1 MALGTMRDAAHSSDG
16 DTLPPALGMYD
27 WQGVR
32 SETGQHFKRHR
43 DGVLNRYRILEAAHY
58 NPKALDLTAIRLPA
72 DVVRIQEFVS
82 QNTHEVWARQRIA
95 QGWKWGEN
103 RDNRRKLHPD
113 LIPYEELTDE
123 CKECVVMMVFP
134 CLVRGASHLLVS
146 GASGMTASCRSK
158 LCACCCAWVSA
169 SCPRPTWW
177 KTRCYY
183 GTLARRPRKKGARM
197 CHALSPRNEST

>member
-134 CLVRGASHLLVS
+134 CLVRGASHLLVLVFFWASRRRRGVYLSPS
-146 GASGMTASCRSK
+146 GASFGPPMPPMGGK
-158 LCACCCAWVSA
+158 MYHLF
-169 SCPRPTWW
+169 
-177 KTRCYY
+177 
-183 GTLARRPRKKGARM
+183 
-197 CHALSPRNEST
+197 